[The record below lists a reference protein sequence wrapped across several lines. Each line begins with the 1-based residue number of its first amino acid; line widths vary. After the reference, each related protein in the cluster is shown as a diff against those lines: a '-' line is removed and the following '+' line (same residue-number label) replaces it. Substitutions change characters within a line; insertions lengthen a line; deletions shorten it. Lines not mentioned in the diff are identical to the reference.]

1 MPQRRKTFM
10 FHIGPAGVPL
20 RSKERSSLAGI
31 QVTADLGM
39 DAMELEF
46 VHGCRMKDESA
57 AEVGALSKKCDVSLS
72 CHASYYLNLLSN
84 EPAKLQKTHSELNRT
99 AQVLDLAGGKRIV
112 FHSGFYQG
120 MDSKK
125 AYERMKT
132 EYKTL
137 SGFNTDRGLK
147 SVLAPEVTGKKS
159 QFGSVEE
166 LYGLAE
172 DIGYD
177 KIQPA
182 IDWGHVHARDNGAL
196 NAPDDFRKVLDTVEK
211 HVGKEGLK
219 TLHCHVEGINF
230 TEKGERNH
238 LRITEGPPDYKTLV
252 KVLKEYKCAGTLICE
267 SPAMEDD
274 ALILQ
279 KEWQRVSGA

>member
-1 MPQRRKTFM
+1 M
-10 FHIGPAGVPL
+10 FRIGPAGVPL

-31 QVTADLGM
+31 QVTKDLGL

-57 AEVGALSKKCDVSLS
+57 AQIGTLAKKLDVSLS
-72 CHASYYLNLLSN
+72 CHASYYLNLLSP
-84 EPAKLQKTHSELNRT
+84 EAATLKKTQAELTRT
-99 AQVLDLAGGKRIV
+99 AEVLELCGGKRIV
-112 FHSGFYQG
+112 FHSGFYLK
-120 MDSKK
+120 MDHTSAYAAMK
-125 AYERMKT
+125 AQYQALAKT
-132 EYKTL
+132 IADN
-137 SGFNTDRGLK
+137 GFNV
-147 SVLAPEVTGKKS
+147 VLAPEVTGKKS

-172 DIGYD
+172 EIGYD
-177 KIQPA
+177 QIRPA

-196 NAPDDFRKVLDTVEK
+196 NKPEDFEKVLQTVEK
-211 HVGKEGLK
+211 HVGKEGLR

-238 LRITEGPPDYKTLV
+238 LRITEGPPDYKILL

-279 KEWQRVSGA
+279 KEWKKN

>member
-1 MPQRRKTFM
+1 M
-10 FHIGPAGVPL
+10 FRIGPAGVPL

-31 QVTADLGM
+31 QVTADLGL

-57 AEVGALSKKCDVSLS
+57 LEIGKIAKKLDVSLS
-72 CHASYYLNLLSN
+72 CHASYYLNLLSPN
-84 EPAKLQKTHSELNRT
+84 EATLKKTISELERT
-99 AQVLDLAGGKRIV
+99 AEVLHLAGGRRIV
-112 FHSGFYQG
+112 FHSGFYLKTDG
-120 MDSKK
+120 KT
-125 AYERMKT
+125 AYGQMKT
-132 EYKTL
+132 HYKAL
-137 SGFNTDRGLK
+137 SQFIIDRGFNV
-147 SVLAPEVTGKKS
+147 VLAPEVTGKKS

-177 KIQPA
+177 RIQPA

-196 NAPDDFRKVLDTVEK
+196 NKPEDFANVLETVEK
-211 HVGKEGLK
+211 HVGKEGLNS
-219 TLHCHVEGINF
+219 LHCHVEGINF

-238 LRITEGPPDYKTLV
+238 LRITEGPPDYKMLL
-252 KVLKEYKCAGTLICE
+252 KVLKEFKCAGTLICE

-279 KEWQRVSGA
+279 KEWKKTSG

>member
-1 MPQRRKTFM
+1 M
-10 FHIGPAGVPL
+10 FRIGPAGVPL

-31 QVTADLGM
+31 QVTKDLGL

-57 AEVGALSKKCDVSLS
+57 AAVGALAKKLDVSLS
-72 CHASYYLNLLSN
+72 CHASYYLNLLSPN
-84 EPAKLQKTHSELNRT
+84 EVTLKKTVSELERT
-99 AQVLDLAGGKRIV
+99 AEVLEWCGGKRIV
-112 FHSGFYQG
+112 FHSGFYLK
-120 MDSKK
+120 MDHPS
-125 AYERMKT
+125 AYAAMKT
-132 EYKTL
+132 EYKALAQTIA
-137 SGFNTDRGLK
+137 DRGHNV
-147 SVLAPEVTGKKS
+147 VLAPEVTGKKS

-172 DIGYD
+172 EIGYD

-196 NAPDDFRKVLDTVEK
+196 NKPEDFEKVLQTVEK

-219 TLHCHVEGINF
+219 TLHCHVEGIHF

-238 LRITEGPPDYKTLV
+238 LRITEGPPDYKMLL
-252 KVLKEYKCAGTLICE
+252 KVLKDYRCAGTLICE

-279 KEWQRVSGA
+279 KEWQKS

>member
-1 MPQRRKTFM
+1 MLR
-10 FHIGPAGVPL
+10 IGPAGVPL

-31 QVTADLGM
+31 QVTADLGL

-57 AEVGALSKKCDVSLS
+57 AQIGALAKKLDVSLS
-72 CHASYYLNLLSN
+72 CHASYYLNLLSPI
-84 EPAKLQKTHSELNRT
+84 EATLKKTITELERT
-99 AQVLDLAGGKRIV
+99 AEVLHLCGGRRIV
-112 FHSGFYQG
+112 FHSGFYLKTDG
-120 MDSKK
+120 KT
-125 AYERMKT
+125 AYDQMKT
-132 EYKTL
+132 HYKAL
-137 SGFNTDRGLK
+137 ASFIEDHGFST
-147 SVLAPEVTGKKS
+147 VLAPEVTGKKS

-166 LYGLAE
+166 LFGLAE

-177 KIQPA
+177 KVQPA

-196 NAPDDFRKVLDTVEK
+196 NTPDDFRKVLDQVEK
-211 HVGKEGLK
+211 HVGSEGLK

-238 LRITEGPPDYKTLV
+238 LRITEGPPDYKMLLS
-252 KVLKEYKCAGTLICE
+252 VLKEYQCAGTLICE

-279 KEWQRVSGA
+279 EEWRKQAGSR

>member
-1 MPQRRKTFM
+1 M
-10 FHIGPAGVPL
+10 FRIGPAGVPL
-20 RSKERSSLAGI
+20 RSKERSSLAGV
-31 QVTADLGM
+31 QATSDLGL

-57 AEVGALSKKCDVSLS
+57 AQIGALAKKLDVSLS
-72 CHASYYLNLLSN
+72 CHASYYLNLLS
-84 EPAKLQKTHSELNRT
+84 PVDATLKKTYSELQRT
-99 AQVLDLAGGKRIV
+99 AEVLHIAGGRRIV
-112 FHSGFYQG
+112 FHSGFYLKTDG
-120 MDSKK
+120 KT
-125 AYERMKT
+125 AYAQMKT
-132 EYKTL
+132 HYKAL
-137 SGFNTDRGLK
+137 AQFIEDHGFQ

-172 DIGYD
+172 EVGYD
-177 KIQPA
+177 RVQPA

-196 NAPDDFRKVLDTVEK
+196 NTPDDFRKVLETVEK
-211 HVGKEGLK
+211 RVGKEGLR
-219 TLHCHVEGINF
+219 TMHCHVEGINF

-238 LRITEGPPDYKTLV
+238 LRITEGPPDYKMLV
-252 KVLKEYKCAGTLICE
+252 AVLKEFKCGGTLICE

-279 KEWQRVSGA
+279 KEWKRING